1 MEETAASSTV
11 VGEEPALKNGKEPQ
25 PETETAADE
34 QSKTDRLACSYI
46 YSHEVHTS
54 SAEMAVEQKEGAVSE
69 DVATREVTGEG
80 EKEKKGEIEEGEK
93 GGEDKEGEGD
103 DQTATAEERQEKTE
117 EPATDDV
124 IVS

>member
-1 MEETAASSTV
+1 MEETAASSTAV
-11 VGEEPALKNGKEPQ
+11 CEEPALENGKEPQ

-54 SAEMAVEQKEGAVSE
+54 SAEVAVEQKEGAVSE

-80 EKEKKGEIEEGEK
+80 EKEEGEK
-93 GGEDKEGEGD
+93 GGEDREEKDGEGD
-103 DQTATAEERQEKTE
+103 DQTATAEDRQEKTE